1 MILNIANEIEEALK
15 DKGLVGQRFGSGFCL
30 LDNSRDVE
38 YEYSSKEVK
47 EYFSKIEDV
56 IKEVSTNYKDYEVT
70 LRFRNDSFSFYVRPT
85 KKTIEREPL
94 PDECTDGLE
103 VEDSPV
109 DES

>member
-47 EYFSKIEDV
+47 EYFS
-56 IKEVSTNYKDYEVT
+56 TNYKDYEVT

-103 VEDSPV
+103 VEDTPV
-109 DES
+109 NEV